1 MVITP
6 NGKEILISLEE
17 MYQTLCMVNH
27 WLTDP
32 QTAEILQQEYYLG
45 TVLHNIWLKAY
56 DVPNWVRLQPE
67 WETVDEWVEDLLQQD
82 GSGNTG
88 ETNQYN
94 VQSLLG
100 WLGNYYP
107 NHFAKKYWRFTTENG
122 EVIEMQASLLE
133 ATQIAAN
140 RMCQIV
146 RVEEISPDCPVCH
159 GDCSAA
165 NPPMGLLCPLN
176 VELPSCPNCQ
186 GHHIIDYCPYP
197 PF

>member
-6 NGKEILISLEE
+6 DGKEILISLEE
-17 MYQTLCMVNH
+17 MYQTLLMVDH
-27 WLTDP
+27 WMTDP
-32 QTAEILQQEYYLG
+32 QTAEILQQEHYLG

-67 WETVDEWVEDLLQQD
+67 WETVDEWAEELLEQD
-82 GSGNTG
+82 GSGNEG
-88 ETNQYN
+88 RANSYN
-94 VQSLLG
+94 VRSLIG
-100 WLGNYYP
+100 WLGSHYP
-107 NHFAKKYWRFTTENG
+107 NHFAKKHWRFTAENG

-146 RVEEISPDCPVCH
+146 RVEEFDPPCLKCSPNDV
-159 GDCSAA
+159 
-165 NPPMGLLCPLN
+165 LCPHVLD
-176 VELPSCPNCQ
+176 ELSCPNCQ

>member
-6 NGKEILISLEE
+6 DGKEILISLEE
-17 MYQTLCMVNH
+17 MYQTLLMVDQ

-56 DVPNWVRLQPE
+56 DVPNWVRVVPSY
-67 WETVDEWVEDLLQQD
+67 ETADEWAEELLQQD
-82 GSGNTG
+82 GSVNEG
-88 ETNQYN
+88 ETNAYN
-94 VQSLLG
+94 VRSLIG
-100 WLGNYYP
+100 WLGSYYP
-107 NHFAKKYWRFTTENG
+107 NHFAKKYWRFTAENG

-146 RVEEISPDCPVCH
+146 RVEEFE
-159 GDCSAA
+159 
-165 NPPMGLLCPLN
+165 PPSHMWN
-176 VELPSCPNCQ
+176 VELPSCPNCE
-186 GHHIIDYCPYP
+186 GNHIIDYCPYP

>member
-6 NGKEILISLEE
+6 DGKEVLISLEE
-17 MYQTLCMVNH
+17 MYQTLLMVDH

-32 QTAEILQQEYYLG
+32 KTARMLQQEYYLS

-56 DVPNWVRLQPE
+56 DVPNWVRVAPSY
-67 WETVDEWVEDLLQQD
+67 ETVDEWVDDLLQQD
-82 GSGNTG
+82 

-94 VQSLLG
+94 VRSLIG
-100 WLGNYYP
+100 WFGNYYP
-107 NHFAKKYWRFTTENG
+107 NHFAKKYWRFTSVNG
-122 EVIEMQASLLE
+122 EVLEMQASLLE

-146 RVEEISPDCPVCH
+146 RVEEISPDCH
-159 GDCSAA
+159 
-165 NPPMGLLCPLN
+165 MWN

-186 GHHIIDYCPYP
+186 GNHIIDYSNPNGH
-197 PF
+197 FDQ